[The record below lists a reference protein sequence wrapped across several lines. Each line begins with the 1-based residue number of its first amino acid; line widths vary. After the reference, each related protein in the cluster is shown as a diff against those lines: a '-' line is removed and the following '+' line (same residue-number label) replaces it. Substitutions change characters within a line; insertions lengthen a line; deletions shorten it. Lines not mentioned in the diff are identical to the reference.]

1 MTEHGSTPERSV
13 DSGLGRPAVPSDGRT
28 RPDPGTALE
37 LARVDVRR
45 GVRWALS
52 QDFWVLYGL
61 VAAAGFAFMGWV
73 SFDLGRTAGRQLA
86 AGETTWLLSTGAWTV
101 WSVLWLFAVG
111 LLTVDAVG
119 SNGDLDAD
127 GYYLSVLSVPDVVG
141 GKLLASAAKFTP
153 FLLALAVPGHVG
165 IALGAG
171 EPLSLVG
178 CGVATLLTVASATA
192 VGYPLGL
199 TLKGLVRRSAT
210 LTRLKPLVGG
220 ALGVTYLVVMF
231 SGEFTTVVARIEP
244 VLGTPPL
251 GWLGDLALA
260 TTTGVGASPAG
271 AAGALVVGGVVVV
284 AGAALATPA
293 ARYAWE
299 TDRARPAADDDESDA
314 TPPADPVGRLLG
326 AAPVSQPTRGIAVTT
341 LQRVVRSPFQLVF
354 AAVPLLAAIP
364 MGEQVLTTGT
374 VPWYAPWLVVWY
386 GAWAAGAAVPL
397 NPLGAQGAT
406 LPALLSSPASGGQVV
421 RGHVVAAALPVAPLT
436 AATAVGVGVLGDQS
450 ATQLAAV
457 GVAAVAVVV
466 AASVLAAGIGTTFPR
481 FEALDLGNA
490 REAVPPSKVAFGV
503 FGTALSLSVVAVAVV
518 TGDLAREL
526 VAALLTQS
534 LPFDPTVGPD
544 AVATAGWVVLCLAAP
559 SVPLA
564 YRTAATRIENYRS

>member
-1 MTEHGSTPERSV
+1 MTEHGPTPERAT
-13 DSGLGRPAVPSDGRT
+13 DSGLGRPATSGEGGT
-28 RPDPGTALE
+28 RPDAGTALE

-45 GVRWALS
+45 GGRWALA

-61 VAAAGFAFMGWV
+61 LAAVGFAFMGWV
-73 SFDLGRTAGRQLA
+73 SFDFGRTAGQALA
-86 AGETTWLLSTGAWTV
+86 AGESTWLLSTGAWTV
-101 WSVLWLFAVG
+101 WGVLWLFAVG

-127 GYYLSVLSVPDVVG
+127 GYYLSVLSVPEVAG
-141 GKLLASAAKFTP
+141 GKLLTSAAKFTP
-153 FLLALAVPGHVG
+153 FVLALAVPGHVG

-171 EPLSLVG
+171 QPLALVG
-178 CGVATLLTVASATA
+178 CGVATLLTIVSGTA

-199 TLKGLVRRSAT
+199 ALKGLVRRSAT
-210 LTRLKPLVGG
+210 LTRLKPLLGG
-220 ALGVTYLVVMF
+220 ALGVAYVVVMF

-244 VLGTPPL
+244 VLRTPPL
-251 GWLGDLALA
+251 GWLGDLALV
-260 TTTGVGASPAG
+260 TTTGVGASPTG
-271 AAGALVVGGVVVV
+271 AAGALVAGVITAVTGTV
-284 AGAALATPA
+284 LAVPA

-299 TDRARPAADDDESDA
+299 TDRARPADDGEGGDA

-326 AAPVSQPTRGIAVTT
+326 ATPVGQSTRGVAVTT
-341 LQRVVRSPFQLVF
+341 LRRVARSPLQLLF
-354 AAVPLLAAIP
+354 AAVPLFAAIP
-364 MGEQVLTTGT
+364 LAEQVLATGT

-421 RGHVVAAALPVAPLT
+421 RGHVLAAALPAAPLT
-436 AATAVGVGVLGDQS
+436 AAAAVGVGVLGGQS
-450 ATQLAAV
+450 PPELAAV
-457 GVAAVAVVV
+457 GVAAVGVVV
-466 AASVLAAGIGTTFPR
+466 AASVLAAGVGTVFPR
-481 FEALDLGNA
+481 FETLDFGNA

-518 TGDLAREL
+518 VDELARDL
-526 VAALLTQS
+526 VAVLLTRS
-534 LPFDPTVGPD
+534 LPLHPTVGPD
-544 AVATAGWVVLCLAAP
+544 AVVTVGWVVLGLAVL

-564 YRTAATRIENYRS
+564 YRTAATRLDDYRL

>member
-1 MTEHGSTPERSV
+1 MTEHGSTPERPV
-13 DSGLGRPAVPSDGRT
+13 DSGLGRPSVPGEGRT
-28 RPDPGTALE
+28 RPDVGTALE

-45 GVRWALS
+45 GVRWALA

-73 SFDLGRTAGRQLA
+73 AFDLGRTAGEALA
-86 AGETTWLLSTGAWTV
+86 ADESTWLLSTGAWTV
-101 WSVLWLFAVG
+101 WGVLWLFAVG
-111 LLTVDAVG
+111 LLAVDALG

-141 GKLLASAAKFTP
+141 GKLLASAVKFTP

-171 EPLSLVG
+171 QPLALVG
-178 CGVATLLTVASATA
+178 CGVATVLTVVSATA

-199 TLKGLVRRSAT
+199 ALKGLVRRSAT
-210 LTRLKPLVGG
+210 LTRLKPLLGG
-220 ALGVTYLVVMF
+220 AVGVTYLVVMF

-244 VLGTPPL
+244 ALRTPPL

-260 TTTGVGASPAG
+260 TTGGVGASPTN
-271 AAGALVVGGVVVV
+271 AAGALVAGGVAVVT
-284 AGAALATPA
+284 GTALATPA

-299 TDRARPAADDDESDA
+299 TDRARPAADGEADDA

-326 AAPVSQPTRGIAVTT
+326 ATPVSQPTRGVAVTT
-341 LQRVVRSPFQLVF
+341 LRRVARSPLQLLF

-364 MGEQVLTTGT
+364 LGEQVLTTGT

-421 RGHVVAAALPVAPLT
+421 RGHVLAAALPVAPLT
-436 AATAVGVGVLGDQS
+436 AAAAVGVGVLGGQS
-450 ATQLAAV
+450 AMQLAAV
-457 GVAAVAVVV
+457 GAAAVAVVV
-466 AASVLAAGIGTTFPR
+466 AASVLAAGIGSTVPR
-481 FEALDLGNA
+481 FETLDLGNA

-518 TGDLAREL
+518 ADELARDL
-526 VAALLTQS
+526 VAALLTRS
-534 LPFDPTVGPD
+534 LPSNPTVNPD
-544 AVATAGWVVLCLAAP
+544 AVATVGWVGLALAAL

-564 YRTAATRIENYRS
+564 YRTAATRIDDYRL

>member
-1 MTEHGSTPERSV
+1 MTEHGSTPERPV
-13 DSGLGRPAVPSDGRT
+13 DSGLGRPAVSGEDRT

-45 GVRWALS
+45 GVRWALA
-52 QDFWVLYGL
+52 QDVWVLYGL
-61 VAAAGFAFMGWV
+61 VAAAGFAFMGWI
-73 SFDLGRTAGRQLA
+73 SFNFGRTAGQSLA
-86 AGETTWLLSTGAWTV
+86 AGESAWLLSTGAWTV

-111 LLTVDAVG
+111 LLAVDAVG

-127 GYYLSVLSVPDVVG
+127 GYYLSVLPVPDLVG

-153 FLLALAVPGHVG
+153 FVLALALPGHVG

-171 EPLSLVG
+171 QPLSLVG
-178 CGVATLLTVASATA
+178 CGVATLLVVASATA

-199 TLKGLVRRSAT
+199 ALKGLVRRSAT
-210 LTRLKPLVGG
+210 LTRLKPLLGG
-220 ALGVTYLVVMF
+220 ALGVAYLGVMF

-244 VLGTPPL
+244 ALGTPPL
-251 GWLGDLALA
+251 GWLGDLALL
-260 TTTGVGASPAG
+260 TTTGVGVSPAG
-271 AAGALVVGGVVVV
+271 AAGALAVGAV
-284 AGAALATPA
+284 ATTAGTTLAVPA
-293 ARYAWE
+293 ARYAWK
-299 TDRARPAADDDESDA
+299 TDRARPSADGKDGEA

-326 AAPVSQPTRGIAVTT
+326 AAPVSQPTRGVAVTT
-341 LQRVVRSPFQLVF
+341 LRRVVRSPFQLVF

-364 MGEQVLTTGT
+364 MGEQVLTTGA

-406 LPALLSSPASGGQVV
+406 LPALLSSPADGGQVV

-436 AATAVGVGVLGDQS
+436 AAAAVGVGVLGDQPTS
-450 ATQLAAV
+450 QLVAV

-466 AASVLAAGIGTTFPR
+466 AASVLAAGIGATFPR
-481 FEALDLGNA
+481 FEAVDLGNA
-490 REAVPPSKVAFGV
+490 REAVPPSKVAFAV

-518 TGDLAREL
+518 TEDLARQL
-526 VAALLTQS
+526 AAALLTRS
-534 LPFDPTVGPD
+534 LPLNPTVGPD
-544 AVATAGWVVLCLAAP
+544 AVATAGWVVLCLAAL

-564 YRTAATRIENYRS
+564 YRVGATRIAEYRL